1 MAQEDNNLKKQNEE
15 LIAEN
20 QRLEAEVLRLEAE
33 LKASNEI
40 AEIKKPIYVKV
51 AWKSPK
57 GEKVEQTVTITNP
70 TVRVGQDIVNSR
82 DLLEQ
87 AAAKAASP
95 EKTKALELITHWAQ
109 IRAGFIQEKSAPK
122 K

>member
-20 QRLEAEVLRLEAE
+20 QRLREE
-33 LKASNEI
+33 LKASNAI

-57 GEKVEQTVTITNP
+57 GEKIEQTVTITNP

-87 AAAKAASP
+87 AAEKAASP

>member
-1 MAQEDNNLKKQNEE
+1 MAQEDINKLKKQNEE

-20 QRLEAEVLRLEAE
+20 QKLRAE
-33 LKASNEI
+33 LKESNAI

-57 GEKVEQTVTITNP
+57 GDKVEQTVTITNP
-70 TVRVGQDIVNSR
+70 TVRVGQEVVNSR

-87 AAAKAASP
+87 ATAKAASP
-95 EKTKALELITHWAQ
+95 EKTAALEQITKWAQ
-109 IRAGFIQEKSAPK
+109 IRAGFIQQKPAPRK
-122 K
+122 